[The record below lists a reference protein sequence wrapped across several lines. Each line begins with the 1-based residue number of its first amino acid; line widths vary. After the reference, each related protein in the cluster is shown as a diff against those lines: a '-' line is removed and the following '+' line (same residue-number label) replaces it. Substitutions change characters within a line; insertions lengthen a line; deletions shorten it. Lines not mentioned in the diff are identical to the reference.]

1 MEFCN
6 RKGRTIT
13 PVQTQFD
20 PMWDQSGENWV
31 EFDEGE
37 AADIPEG
44 VSMLFELLREKERK

>member
-6 RKGRTIT
+6 RQGRMIT